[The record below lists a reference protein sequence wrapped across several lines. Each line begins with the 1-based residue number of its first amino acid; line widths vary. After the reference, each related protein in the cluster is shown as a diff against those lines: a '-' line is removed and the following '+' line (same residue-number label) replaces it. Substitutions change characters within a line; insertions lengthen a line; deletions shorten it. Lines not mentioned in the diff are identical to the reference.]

1 MKRLSIIL
9 FILITAGFIFQG
21 CKKDFGSVGE
31 WPSKTAAIKGIWK
44 ATKLVQVDSLAYKD
58 GKDLYQMDVTDAYN
72 STDFT
77 IEIKEDGNF
86 SISGAAHNFAK
97 LSSGTW
103 SFDDPA
109 FPSKLQLT
117 NGTVSDHFA
126 IIAPPRVGFDTFTI
140 SYIRYS
146 GGKAII
152 GYEYHLKKQ

>member
-1 MKRLSIIL
+1 MKKFSLILIIL
-9 FILITAGFIFQG
+9 VTTGFIFQG
-21 CKKDFGSVGE
+21 CKKDFGEVGD
-31 WPSKTAAIKGIWK
+31 WPSKTEAIKGIWK
-44 ATKLVQVDSLAYKD
+44 ATQLVQVDSVAFKD
-58 GKDLYQMDVTDAYN
+58 GKDLYQMDMSDAYN
-72 STDFT
+72 ATDFT
-77 IEIKEDGNF
+77 IEIKGDGTFN
-86 SISGAAHNFAK
+86 ISGAAHNFAK

-126 IIAPPRVGFDTFTI
+126 IVAPPKVGFDTFTI

-146 GGKAII
+146 SGKAII